1 MSYILGGNLIDS
13 EKVFTTISLFNM
25 IIHPLNV
32 FPWIYS
38 QVKGSQK
45 SFQRI
50 CEFLT
55 IKEKTVSIQSPNLPG
70 GNELIKIKNLKV
82 KYNIESKFSLEIPEF
97 NCNKGD
103 LIIVYGANGSGK
115 TAFIKSL
122 LNENIIESVSKN
134 NKLISNS
141 SRVAYIPQDLW
152 TFNSSIK
159 DNILMGEESNS
170 DLYSKIINAC
180 SLETDLKTMKNHDHT
195 IISTKGS
202 NISGG
207 QKQRVNIARSF
218 CSNPDILIMDNPFS
232 SIDNNVAEKIFR
244 DFVLGL
250 KDKGVCVIFSTCDRK
265 WINMSN
271 KVYQINKNKLI
282 KLKINE
288 NEKDSNYINYDYS
301 KNKEENNQEIKNEQI
316 NVKVDDKNE
325 NKFRV
330 EYKTYDFY
338 FNETG
343 KIFFLLVI
351 LFVGLMQFGRNFI
364 EIWLAR
370 WVNNENL
377 KNYINDEKIDIQSK
391 NLYYYILF
399 IILHSIATIGR
410 SAFFAVAG
418 LKAAKSI
425 YQKFTKKLLFSKCN
439 YFTKFDLGIISN
451 ILENDVKCLDEE
463 LPTEFNRL
471 LAYSFTVAG
480 TIIVIGYSSLSF
492 LVCKI
497 ILIKVF
503 VILGFYY
510 VYLFRIHI
518 PAAKR
523 LSKESNKNY
532 SELMNKF
539 FDIIE

>member
-1 MSYILGGNLIDS
+1 M
-13 EKVFTTISLFNM
+13 
-25 IIHPLNV
+25 
-32 FPWIYS
+32 
-38 QVKGSQK
+38 
-45 SFQRI
+45 
-50 CEFLT
+50 
-55 IKEKTVSIQSPNLPG
+55 
-70 GNELIKIKNLKV
+70 
-82 KYNIESKFSLEIPEF
+82 
-97 NCNKGD
+97 
-103 LIIVYGANGSGK
+103 
-115 TAFIKSL
+115 
-122 LNENIIESVSKN
+122 
-134 NKLISNS
+134 
-141 SRVAYIPQDLW
+141 
-152 TFNSSIK
+152 
-159 DNILMGEESNS
+159 
-170 DLYSKIINAC
+170 
-180 SLETDLKTMKNHDHT
+180 
-195 IISTKGS
+195 
-202 NISGG
+202 
-207 QKQRVNIARSF
+207 
-218 CSNPDILIMDNPFS
+218 
-232 SIDNNVAEKIFR
+232 
-244 DFVLGL
+244 
-250 KDKGVCVIFSTCDRK
+250 
-265 WINMSN
+265 
-271 KVYQINKNKLI
+271 
-282 KLKINE
+282 
-288 NEKDSNYINYDYS
+288 
-301 KNKEENNQEIKNEQI
+301 
-316 NVKVDDKNE
+316 
-325 NKFRV
+325 
-330 EYKTYDFY
+330 
-338 FNETG
+338 NETG